1 MIRFPPP
8 AQILLSPALVELR
21 GRGLMTVR
29 APIRIRLDLGGGLA
43 PMLTIPTGFR
53 SDGVSRPWWLAW
65 MIDPWGR
72 AALAALLHDY
82 LLSLPEVTK
91 WQADLAF
98 LAALRSQG
106 VPAFMSTL
114 LYFAV
119 RTRRPRAPRSS

>member
-29 APIRIRLDLGGGLA
+29 APIRIQLDLGGASDPLI
-43 PMLTIPTGFR
+43 TIPAGFR

-82 LLSLPEVTK
+82 LLSLPDVTK
-91 WQADLAF
+91 WQADLMF
-98 LAALRSQG
+98 LAALRSQS
-106 VPAFMSTL
+106 VPALLAHL

-119 RTRRPRAPRSS
+119 RTRRPRSTRTS